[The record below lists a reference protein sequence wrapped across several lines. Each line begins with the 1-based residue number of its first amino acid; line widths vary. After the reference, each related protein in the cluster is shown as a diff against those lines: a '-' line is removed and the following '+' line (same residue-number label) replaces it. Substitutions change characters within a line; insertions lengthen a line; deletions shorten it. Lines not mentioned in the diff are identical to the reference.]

1 LTGKQMDEVTLNERK
16 RGKSILRKLKKGTIS
31 E

>member
-1 LTGKQMDEVTLNERK
+1 MDEVTLNERK

-31 E
+31 ERRS